1 MTTRAASVSNW
12 LLFLAALGVSV
23 LSVLATSSPT
33 PMYLVIVTALAML
46 SPVALIVF
54 VAQRFR
60 KSRPSVYQHWTLLLS
75 LLLAFG
81 NWYTG
86 HP

>member
-1 MTTRAASVSNW
+1 
-12 LLFLAALGVSV
+12 
-23 LSVLATSSPT
+23 
-33 PMYLVIVTALAML
+33 MYLVIVTALGML
-46 SPVALIVF
+46 SPIALIVF